1 MFNKP
6 LDKPMFW
13 ATLIFGL
20 SLFYVIAAVIALRG
34 DTHHWSVSLSLI
46 LLGLH
51 VLEMPMAWFKL
62 RALKPSPIRFL
73 VLTLLYGLLWW
84 VPASRGLNHSFFR
97 VR

>member
-1 MFNKP
+1 MFN
-6 LDKPMFW
+6 KPMFW

-20 SLFYVIAAVIALRG
+20 SAFYLVAAVIALRG

-51 VLEMPMAWFKL
+51 VLEMPMAWIKL
-62 RALKPSPIRFL
+62 RALKPSLPR
-73 VLTLLYGLLWW
+73 LTILNLLYGLLWW
-84 VPASRGLNHSFFR
+84 VPASRGLYR

>member
-20 SLFYVIAAVIALRG
+20 SLFYVVAAVIALRG
-34 DTHHWSVSLSLI
+34 EPHDRMVIVALVLV
-46 LLGLH
+46 GLH

-84 VPASRGLNHSFFR
+84 VPASRGLSHSFFR